1 MENSIYDG
9 KFIGNILVLG
19 RTECGK
25 TTFIQNLGINNFF
38 GDLKVV
44 KWLSGI
50 RLNKKREAEIESNFN
65 CEVNFAYP
73 NDRDEL
79 ADKIEEYKLES
90 ESEGENDDNIDNV
103 NSFGENKKRDK
114 LIVFDDVSGLADDSK
129 KFASFLT
136 VARKYNYNCIY
147 AFHTIYTEKTNWKTI
162 LSQTNIFNIFP
173 ASVPISSVKKILEL
187 SCIRKTSKYIPQ
199 ASLWISRLFIEL
211 ANKNDKVCLTLDCS
225 NVNTDGPG
233 RFRTK
238 ADNPETQFCYF
249 NTANDEQVFNR
260 FISKRINSEK
270 HLNDHLFEIV
280 EVVSKFNKNLKFNAN
295 NKLKELENDT
305 KTTRTSETY
314 FNGAEKRK
322 RILKEGIDGVIDTDA
337 NDELSLVRNNEIFRK
352 RAKPGYLLRRYR
364 SQKTRKKREKEI

>member
-1 MENSIYDG
+1 MENSTYDG

-38 GDLKVV
+38 GDLKIV
-44 KWLSGI
+44 KWVSGI
-50 RLNKKREAEIESNFN
+50 RLNGKREAEIESNFS

-73 NDRDEL
+73 TDKEEL

-90 ESEGENDDNIDNV
+90 ESENDNDNFDNV
-103 NSFGENKKRDK
+103 NIFGENKKRDK

-129 KFASFLT
+129 KFTSFLT
-136 VARKYNYNCIY
+136 VARKYNYNCVY
-147 AFHTIYTEKTNWKTI
+147 AFHTIYTEKSNWKTI

-199 ASLWISRLFIEL
+199 SSLWISRLFIEL

-225 NVNTDGPG
+225 NINTDGPG

-249 NTANDEQVFNR
+249 NTTNDEQVFNQ

-270 HLNDHLFEIV
+270 STNEHLFEIV
-280 EVVSKFNKNLKFNAN
+280 EVVSKFNKNIKFNAT
-295 NKLKELENDT
+295 NKLKELDNGT
-305 KTTRTSETY
+305 KTSRTSETY
-314 FNGAEKRK
+314 FDGARK
-322 RILKEGIDGVIDTDA
+322 RERTSDNGIESVVD
-337 NDELSLVRNNEIFRK
+337 NDKNNDISFIRNNEIFRK
-352 RAKPGYLLRRYR
+352 RAKPGYLL
-364 SQKTRKKREKEI
+364 KR

>member
-1 MENSIYDG
+1 MENSTYDG

-38 GDLKVV
+38 GDLKIV
-44 KWLSGI
+44 KWVSGI
-50 RLNKKREAEIESNFN
+50 RLNGKREAEIESNFS

-73 NDRDEL
+73 TDKEKL

-90 ESEGENDDNIDNV
+90 ESENDNDNFDNV
-103 NSFGENKKRDK
+103 NNTFGENKKRDK
-114 LIVFDDVSGLADDSK
+114 LIVFDDVSGLADNSK
-129 KFASFLT
+129 KFGSFLT
-136 VARKYNYNCIY
+136 VARKYNYNCVY
-147 AFHTIYTEKTNWKTI
+147 AFHTIYTEKSNWKTI

-199 ASLWISRLFIEL
+199 SSLWISRLFIEL

-225 NVNTDGPG
+225 NINTDGPG

-249 NTANDEQVFNR
+249 NTTNDEQVFNQ

-270 HLNDHLFEIV
+270 
-280 EVVSKFNKNLKFNAN
+280 KYK
-295 NKLKELENDT
+295 
-305 KTTRTSETY
+305 
-314 FNGAEKRK
+314 
-322 RILKEGIDGVIDTDA
+322 
-337 NDELSLVRNNEIFRK
+337 
-352 RAKPGYLLRRYR
+352 
-364 SQKTRKKREKEI
+364 

>member
-1 MENSIYDG
+1 MENSTYDG

-38 GDLKVV
+38 GDLKIV
-44 KWLSGI
+44 KWVSGI
-50 RLNKKREAEIESNFN
+50 RLNGKREAEIESNFSS
-65 CEVNFAYP
+65 EVNFAYP
-73 NDRDEL
+73 TDKEEL

-90 ESEGENDDNIDNV
+90 ESENDNDNFDNV
-103 NSFGENKKRDK
+103 NNTFGENKKRDK

-129 KFASFLT
+129 KFGSFLT
-136 VARKYNYNCIY
+136 VARKYNYNCVY
-147 AFHTIYTEKTNWKTI
+147 AFHTIYTEKSNWKTI

-173 ASVPISSVKKILEL
+173 ASVPISSVNKILEL

-199 ASLWISRLFIEL
+199 SSLWISRLFIEL

-225 NVNTDGPG
+225 NINTDGPG

-249 NTANDEQVFNR
+249 NTTNDEQVFNQ

-270 HLNDHLFEIV
+270 STNEHLFEIV
-280 EVVSKFNKNLKFNAN
+280 EVVSKFNKNIKFNAT
-295 NKLKELENDT
+295 NKLKELDNGT
-305 KTTRTSETY
+305 KISRTSETY
-314 FNGAEKRK
+314 FDGARK
-322 RILKEGIDGVIDTDA
+322 RERTSDNGIESVVD
-337 NDELSLVRNNEIFRK
+337 NDKNNNISFIRNNEIFRK
-352 RAKPGYLLRRYR
+352 RAKPGYLL
-364 SQKTRKKREKEI
+364 KR

>member
-1 MENSIYDG
+1 MENSTYDG

-38 GDLKVV
+38 GDLKIV
-44 KWLSGI
+44 KWVSGI
-50 RLNKKREAEIESNFN
+50 RLNGKREAEIESNFS

-73 NDRDEL
+73 TDKEEL

-90 ESEGENDDNIDNV
+90 ESENDNDNFDNV
-103 NSFGENKKRDK
+103 NIFGENKKRDK

-136 VARKYNYNCIY
+136 VARKYNYNCVY
-147 AFHTIYTEKTNWKTI
+147 AFHTIYTEKSNWKTI

-199 ASLWISRLFIEL
+199 SSLWISRLFIEL

-225 NVNTDGPG
+225 NINTDGPG

-249 NTANDEQVFNR
+249 NTTNDEQVFNQ

-270 HLNDHLFEIV
+270 STNEHLFEIV
-280 EVVSKFNKNLKFNAN
+280 EVVSKFNKNIKFNAT
-295 NKLKELENDT
+295 NKLKELDNGT
-305 KTTRTSETY
+305 KTSRTSETY
-314 FNGAEKRK
+314 FDGARK
-322 RILKEGIDGVIDTDA
+322 RERTSDNGIESVVD
-337 NDELSLVRNNEIFRK
+337 NDKNNDISFIRNNEIFRK
-352 RAKPGYLLRRYR
+352 RAKPGYLL
-364 SQKTRKKREKEI
+364 KR

>member
-1 MENSIYDG
+1 MENSTYDG

-38 GDLKVV
+38 GDLNIV
-44 KWLSGI
+44 KWVSGI
-50 RLNKKREAEIESNFN
+50 RLNGKREAEIESNFS

-73 NDRDEL
+73 TDKEEL

-90 ESEGENDDNIDNV
+90 ESENDNDNFDNV
-103 NSFGENKKRDK
+103 NNTFGENKKRDK

-129 KFASFLT
+129 KFGSFLT
-136 VARKYNYNCIY
+136 VARKYNYNCVY
-147 AFHTIYTEKTNWKTI
+147 AFHTVYTEKSNWKTI

-199 ASLWISRLFIEL
+199 SSLWISRLFIEL

-225 NVNTDGPG
+225 NINTDGPG

-249 NTANDEQVFNR
+249 NTTNDEQVFNQ
-260 FISKRINSEK
+260 FISKCINSEK
-270 HLNDHLFEIV
+270 STNEHLFEIV
-280 EVVSKFNKNLKFNAN
+280 EVVSKFNKNIKFNAT
-295 NKLKELENDT
+295 NKLKELDNGT
-305 KTTRTSETY
+305 KTSRTSETY
-314 FNGAEKRK
+314 FDGARK
-322 RILKEGIDGVIDTDA
+322 RERTSDNGIESVVD
-337 NDELSLVRNNEIFRK
+337 NDKNNDISFIRNNEIFRK
-352 RAKPGYLLRRYR
+352 RAKPGYLL
-364 SQKTRKKREKEI
+364 KR

>member
-1 MENSIYDG
+1 MENSTYDG

-38 GDLKVV
+38 GDLKIV
-44 KWLSGI
+44 KWVSGI
-50 RLNKKREAEIESNFN
+50 RLNGKREAEIESNFS

-73 NDRDEL
+73 TDKEEL

-90 ESEGENDDNIDNV
+90 ESENDNDNFDNV
-103 NSFGENKKRDK
+103 NNTFGENKKRNK

-129 KFASFLT
+129 KFGSFLT
-136 VARKYNYNCIY
+136 VARKYNYNCVY
-147 AFHTIYTEKTNWKTI
+147 AFHTIYTEKSNWKTI

-199 ASLWISRLFIEL
+199 SSLWISRLFIEL

-225 NVNTDGPG
+225 NIDTDGPG

-238 ADNPETQFCYF
+238 ADNPETQFYYF
-249 NTANDEQVFNR
+249 NTTNDEQVFNQ

-270 HLNDHLFEIV
+270 STNEHLFEIV
-280 EVVSKFNKNLKFNAN
+280 EVVSKFNKNIKFNAT
-295 NKLKELENDT
+295 NKLKELDNGT
-305 KTTRTSETY
+305 KTSRTSETY
-314 FNGAEKRK
+314 FDGARK
-322 RILKEGIDGVIDTDA
+322 RERTSDNGIESVVD
-337 NDELSLVRNNEIFRK
+337 NDKNNDISFIRNNEIFRK
-352 RAKPGYLLRRYR
+352 RAKPGYLLK
-364 SQKTRKKREKEI
+364 Q

>member
-1 MENSIYDG
+1 MENSTYDG

-38 GDLKVV
+38 GDLKIV
-44 KWLSGI
+44 KWVSGI
-50 RLNKKREAEIESNFN
+50 RLNGKREAEIESNFS

-73 NDRDEL
+73 TDKEEL

-90 ESEGENDDNIDNV
+90 ESENDNDNFDNV
-103 NSFGENKKRDK
+103 NILGENKKRDK
-114 LIVFDDVSGLADDSK
+114 LIFFDDVSGLADDSK

-136 VARKYNYNCIY
+136 VARKYNYNCVY
-147 AFHTIYTEKTNWKTI
+147 AFHTIYTEKSNWKTI

-199 ASLWISRLFIEL
+199 SSLWISRLFIEL

-225 NVNTDGPG
+225 NINTDGPG

-249 NTANDEQVFNR
+249 NTTNDEQVFNQ

-270 HLNDHLFEIV
+270 STNEHLFEIV
-280 EVVSKFNKNLKFNAN
+280 EVVSKFNKNIKFNAT
-295 NKLKELENDT
+295 NKLKELDNGT
-305 KTTRTSETY
+305 KTSRTSETY
-314 FNGAEKRK
+314 FDGARK
-322 RILKEGIDGVIDTDA
+322 RERTSDNGIESVVD
-337 NDELSLVRNNEIFRK
+337 NDKNNDISFIRNNEIFRK
-352 RAKPGYLLRRYR
+352 RAKPGYLL
-364 SQKTRKKREKEI
+364 KR

>member
-1 MENSIYDG
+1 MENSTYDG

-38 GDLKVV
+38 GDLKIV
-44 KWLSGI
+44 KWVSGI
-50 RLNKKREAEIESNFN
+50 RLNGKREAEIESNFS

-73 NDRDEL
+73 TDKEEL

-90 ESEGENDDNIDNV
+90 ESENDNDNFDNV
-103 NSFGENKKRDK
+103 NNTFGENKKRDK

-129 KFASFLT
+129 KFGSFLT
-136 VARKYNYNCIY
+136 VARKYNYNCVY
-147 AFHTIYTEKTNWKTI
+147 AFHTIYTEKSNWKTI

-199 ASLWISRLFIEL
+199 SSLWISRLFIEL

-225 NVNTDGPG
+225 NINTDGPG

-249 NTANDEQVFNR
+249 NTTNDEQVFKQ

-270 HLNDHLFEIV
+270 SANEHLFEIV
-280 EVVSKFNKNLKFNAN
+280 EVVSKFNKNIKFNAT
-295 NKLKELENDT
+295 NKLKELDNGT
-305 KTTRTSETY
+305 KKSRTSETY
-314 FNGAEKRK
+314 FDGARK
-322 RILKEGIDGVIDTDA
+322 RERTSDNGIESVVD
-337 NDELSLVRNNEIFRK
+337 NDKNNDISFIRNNEIFRK
-352 RAKPGYLLRRYR
+352 RAKPGYLL
-364 SQKTRKKREKEI
+364 KR